1 MVDKLK
7 FLGITFLSF
16 SVICLALSIAYVAYE
31 IGKTRT
37 RALDLLDQVENTSE
51 KIAPVIHEIA
61 AIRQTIPPILDQ
73 VEASRNEI
81 PAILS
86 SIDNV
91 SGAADTIAKEVGE
104 VRIFL
109 PDILAELQKT
119 REAIPGMLEQ
129 ADQLADRA
137 QQVAKDAGKRA
148 GSGVVKGIVGS
159 PFYILRDVSTS
170 VASHIGLK
178 NTQGLTG
185 EDFELIRANV
195 LTVLED
201 EEMGSTTTW
210 ENPEEKNRG
219 TATLNR
225 QFERDGQTCKEIR
238 VKLWARKK
246 KIHDVLLEMCEQEDG
261 VWIETDRTIF

>member
-1 MVDKLK
+1 MDKLK

-16 SVICLALSIAYVAYE
+16 SLFCLALSIGYIAYE

-37 RALDLLDQVENTSE
+37 QTPDLLDQVENTSA

-73 VEASRNEI
+73 VEATRKEI

-86 SIDNV
+86 SVDNI
-91 SGAADTIAKEVGE
+91 SEAANAIAQETGE
-104 VRIFL
+104 VRAL
-109 PDILAELQKT
+109 MPDILAELQKT

-129 ADQLADRA
+129 ADQVAGKA
-137 QQVAKDAGKRA
+137 QKAAKNAGKRA
-148 GSGVVKGIVGS
+148 AGGMIEGIVTS
-159 PFYILRDVSTS
+159 PFTIVGDLGKSITS
-170 VASHIGLK
+170 ALGLK
-178 NTQGLTG
+178 NTKGLTG

-201 EEMGSTTTW
+201 EDIGSTTTW

-225 QFERDGQTCKEIR
+225 RFENDGQTCKEIR
-238 VKLWARKK
+238 VKLWERKK

-261 VWIETDRTIF
+261 MWIETSRKIL